1 MNERASSLLPEG
13 LLVIAFLSSQ
23 SSQIDLTFFTATKKN
38 SGAVVGTWKP
48 VMGAEEM
55 LSAGL
60 NSEANVELMNDKLFN
75 FV

>member
-1 MNERASSLLPEG
+1 
-13 LLVIAFLSSQ
+13 
-23 SSQIDLTFFTATKKN
+23 LTFFTATKKN
-38 SGAVVGTWKP
+38 SGTVVGTWKP

-60 NSEANVELMNDKLFN
+60 NSEANVELTNDKLFN